1 MDLEKLQRDL
11 KNSYNTDL
19 ESVNERVEDIV
30 NHLVQEWHVDA
41 HDLSLHEIKTLAT
54 SILDIE
60 TQTLH
65 DEVESL
71 LAQKEQIER
80 SLERKSEAL
89 QELKYKVF
97 NAMEKQVN
105 PQDNQTLAKLHQIK
119 LQSIDLFDLLSEMVE
134 SAIITTLEKD
144 TDGDITETTEE
155 IIKDITFE
163 AIKEGSLNTIRI
175 RKILSTILQS
185 AIDVAEATPT
195 RADEIL
201 SATLKGMRSGL
212 VRSIDRFKKRL
223 AFMPTEAKHIL
234 IEDYDT
240 IIEDLNQT
248 DVLFSQVVQTQA
260 GESSQGIKK
269 LLLDINANMHYDLEE
284 LVHISKEAAEIMRE
298 KFSSLAKTA
307 VKKGEKALQSQTAQ
321 EAKRMGIQAWGVAR
335 TALGS
340 AIKSAKDAIDKKE
353 K

>member
-11 KNSYNTDL
+11 KNSYNSQLPT
-19 ESVNERVEDIV
+19 VNERVENIV

-41 HDLSLHEIKTLAT
+41 DELNLHEIKTLANA
-54 SILDIE
+54 ILDIE
-60 TQTLH
+60 TKTLH
-65 DEVESL
+65 DEVETL
-71 LAQKEQIER
+71 LAQKEQLER
-80 SLERKSEAL
+80 ILDRKSEAL
-89 QELKYKVF
+89 QELKYRVF
-97 NAMEKQVN
+97 NAIEMQVN
-105 PQDNQTLAKLHQIK
+105 PEDALTLSRLHQVK

-134 SAIITTLEKD
+134 SAIITALEKD
-144 TDGDITETTEE
+144 KDGYIKETTQEM
-155 IIKDITFE
+155 IKELTFE

-195 RADEIL
+195 RAEEIL
-201 SATLKGMRSGL
+201 SSTLMGMRAGL

-223 AFMPTEAKHIL
+223 AYMPIEAKHIL

-260 GESSQGIKK
+260 SQSLSSTSKI
-269 LLLDINANMHYDLEE
+269 LLDINKSMHYDLEE
-284 LVHISKEAAEIMRE
+284 LVHISKEAAEIMKER
-298 KFSSLAKTA
+298 FSTLAKSA
-307 VKKGEKALQSQTAQ
+307 VKKADDAMQSPTAK
-321 EAKRMGIQAWGVAR
+321 EAKRMGIQAWGIAK

-340 AIKSAKDAIDKKE
+340 ALKTAKDAMEHKE

>member
-11 KNSYNTDL
+11 KNSYNSDL
-19 ESVNERVEDIV
+19 KSVDQRVEDILKHI
-30 NHLVQEWHVDA
+30 NKEWGIQTNE
-41 HDLSLHEIKTLAT
+41 LNLHEIKAIAT

-60 TQTLH
+60 TKNLH
-65 DEVESL
+65 DEVEKL

-80 SLERKSEAL
+80 SLERKSQAL
-89 QELKYKVF
+89 QESKYNVF
-97 NAMEKQVN
+97 NAIEAN
-105 PQDNQTLAKLHQIK
+105 LSSEDSELISKLHQVK

-134 SAIITTLEKD
+134 SALVTALEKGQ
-144 TDGDITETTEE
+144 DGDIKETIDE
-155 IIKDITFE
+155 IIKELTFE

-195 RADEIL
+195 RAHDIL
-201 SATLKGMRSGL
+201 SSTLRGMRSGL

-223 AFMPTEAKHIL
+223 VYMPVEAKHIL

-248 DVLFSQVVQTQA
+248 DILFSQVVQTQA
-260 GESSQGIKK
+260 SESSSSTRA
-269 LLLDINANMHYDLEE
+269 LLLDINKEMRYDLEE
-284 LVHISKEAAEIMRE
+284 LVHVSKEAAEIMKER
-298 KFSSLAKTA
+298 FSKLAKTA
-307 VKKGEKALQSQTAQ
+307 VKRGEKALRSSTAK
-321 EAKRMGIQAWGVAR
+321 EAKRMGKQAWSVAR
-335 TALGS
+335 GALTS
-340 AIKSAKDAIDKKE
+340 AIKSAKDAMEHKE